1 VLCNGN
7 LFSAS
12 FDHYLLHWD
21 LPAMIL
27 RIEERAYM
35 RREEVLSRKME
46 TYFRMIEEK
55 QNKGK
60 KKNAKD
66 FFKKKR
72 N

>member
-1 VLCNGN
+1 
-7 LFSAS
+7 
-12 FDHYLLHWD
+12 
-21 LPAMIL
+21 
-27 RIEERAYM
+27 M

>member
-7 LFSAS
+7 IFSAS
-12 FDHYLLHWD
+12 FDHYLMHWD
-21 LPAMIL
+21 LAALKL
-27 RIEERAYM
+27 RIEERAQM
-35 RREEVLSRKME
+35 RREEVMSRRME

-55 QNKGK
+55 YNKGK